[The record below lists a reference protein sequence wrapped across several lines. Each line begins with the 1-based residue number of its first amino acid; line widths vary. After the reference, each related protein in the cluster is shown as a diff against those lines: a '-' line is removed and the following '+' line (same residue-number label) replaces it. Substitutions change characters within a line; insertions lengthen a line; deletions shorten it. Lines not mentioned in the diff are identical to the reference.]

1 MSVATPRR
9 PVQSID
15 PNSGEVWGEHSP
27 VTPERVGQ
35 AVDGARAAQ
44 PGWAATSLRERAR
57 ALVRFRDTLYRRRAE
72 IASLLERETGKPNP
86 EAMLEILGVADAAM
100 HAARHAPRVL
110 RPNRFR
116 SRSIATLR
124 KTIEIRR
131 EPWGVVGI
139 IAPWNYPLLLAA
151 SPMITSLMGGNGVV
165 LKPSEFTPAI
175 GLVLGELFEE
185 AGLPSGL
192 VSVIPGDGQT
202 GAALIE
208 AGVDQ
213 MVFTGSAATGRLVAE
228 ACGRRLIPLHM
239 ELGGSDP
246 AIVLEDADVATTAAG
261 IVWGRFSNSGQTCT
275 AAKRV
280 FAVDSIHDRLVAELT
295 RQIAELRI
303 GGADREMGAVIRP
316 QQLDLLEKI
325 RDDAIGSGARVAFE
339 GTCTAAAGL
348 MPPTLLVDLPAEARA
363 LQEETFGPV
372 LPVVRVQSGEEA
384 VRLANQ
390 SDFGLSASIWTADM
404 ARARRLAHTLQCG
417 TVMINDVV
425 VVAGMA
431 EAPHGGVKASG
442 IGRMHGIEG
451 ILESTRVKA
460 VVEDPFSRWK
470 QVWWFPYT
478 GGVRE
483 GLDRYFTFV
492 HGRGIWRRVRDGI
505 RAVRLLY
512 FR

>member
-27 VTPERVGQ
+27 ASPEKVRQ
-35 AVDGARAAQ
+35 AVDLSRAAQ
-44 PGWAATSLRERAR
+44 QGWAETPLRDRAR
-57 ALVRFRDTLYRRRAE
+57 ALVRFRDALYRRRAE

-100 HAARHAPRVL
+100 HAAKHAPRVL

-139 IAPWNYPLLLAA
+139 IAPWNYPILLAA
-151 SPMITSLMGGNGVV
+151 SPMITSLVGGNGVV
-165 LKPSEFTPAI
+165 LKPSEFTPAT
-175 GLVLGELFEE
+175 GLILGELFEE
-185 AGLPSGL
+185 AGLPTGL

-280 FAVDSIHDRLVAELT
+280 FAVDSIHDRLVEELT
-295 RQIAELRI
+295 RQIGELRI

-316 QQLDLLEKI
+316 QQRALLEKI
-325 RDDAIGSGARVAFE
+325 RDDAIGTGGRVAFE
-339 GTCTAAAGL
+339 GASTQAAGV
-348 MPPTLLVDLPAEARA
+348 MPPTLLVELHAEARA
-363 LQEETFGPV
+363 LHEETFGPI
-372 LPVVRVQSGEEA
+372 LPVVRVRSGEEA
-384 VRLANQ
+384 VRLANE

-404 ARARRLAHTLQCG
+404 AKARKLAHSLQCG

-425 VVAGMA
+425 VVAGLA

-460 VVEDPFSRWK
+460 VVEDPFSQWK

-478 GGVRE
+478 PGVRE
-483 GLDRYFTFV
+483 GLDRYVTFV

>member
-1 MSVATPRR
+1 MPVIATRR

-27 VTPERVGQ
+27 ATPEEVRL
-35 AVDGARAAQ
+35 AVDAARSAQ
-44 PGWAATSLRERAR
+44 PGWASLPLKERAR
-57 ALVRFRDTLYRRRAE
+57 AIVRFRDALYRRRSE
-72 IASLLERETGKPNP
+72 VASLLERETGKPNP
-86 EAMLEILGVADAAM
+86 EAMLEITGVADAAM
-100 HAARHAPRVL
+100 HAAKHAPRVL
-110 RPNRFR
+110 GPTRFR
-116 SRSIATLR
+116 SRSVATLR

-131 EPWGVVGI
+131 EPWGVVAI

-151 SPMITSLMGGNGVV
+151 SPMITSLVGGNGVV
-165 LKPSEFTPAI
+165 LKPSEFTPAT
-175 GLVLGELFEE
+175 GLLLGELFEE
-185 AGLPSGL
+185 AGLPPGL
-192 VSVIPGDGQT
+192 LSVVTGDGQT
-202 GAALIE
+202 GASLIE
-208 AGVDQ
+208 SGVDQ
-213 MVFTGSAATGRLVAE
+213 VIFTGSAATGRIVAE
-228 ACGRRLIPLHM
+228 TCGRRLIPLHL

-246 AIVLEDADVATTAAG
+246 AIVLEDADIPTTAAG

-280 FAVDSIHDRLVAELT
+280 FAVDSIHDGLVDELA
-295 RQIAELRI
+295 RQIGNLRLSGAE
-303 GGADREMGAVIRP
+303 REMGAVIRP
-316 QQLDLLEKI
+316 QQKELLEQL
-325 RDDAIGSGARVAFE
+325 RDDAIGSGGRVAFE
-339 GTCTAAAGL
+339 SPGTAAAGF
-348 MPPTLLVDLPAEARA
+348 MAPSLLIDLPPEARA
-363 LQEETFGPV
+363 LREETFGPI

-404 ARARRLAHTLQCG
+404 GRARKLARDLQCG

-425 VVAGMA
+425 VVAGLA

-460 VVEDPFSRWK
+460 VIEDPFPRWR

-478 GGVRE
+478 AGVRE
-483 GLDRYFTFV
+483 GLDRYLTFA
-492 HGRGIWRRVRDGI
+492 HGRGLWNRVRNGI